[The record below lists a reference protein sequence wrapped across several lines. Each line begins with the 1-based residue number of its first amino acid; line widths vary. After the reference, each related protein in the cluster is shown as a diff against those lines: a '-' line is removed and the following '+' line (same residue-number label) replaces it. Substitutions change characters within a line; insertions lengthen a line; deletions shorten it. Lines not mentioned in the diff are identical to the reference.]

1 MNRSSIWQHITI
13 KNIQMKRII
22 TIALAAMVVLAMTS
36 CGSSSKETKSA
47 LGDKKVELEKLKKQ
61 QDDLNKKITALE
73 DEIAKLDTSAGAKP
87 KLVAVATVGSDT
99 FAHYIDLQGKID
111 AQNIA
116 MVAPKNQGGV
126 VKSVNVKQGQVV
138 RKGQLILKLDDAI
151 ARQQVA
157 GAQSQYDLAKTNY
170 DRRKRVFD
178 QGVGAEIQVI
188 QAKADAD
195 AALSQLRAA
204 QENLDMSNVYAEISG
219 TIDEVNVR
227 PGEFFSAQSAANP
240 ETGIRIVNTS
250 DLKVLVQVPE
260 NYLGKVKQGSQL
272 QVTLP
277 ESGKKFTSR
286 AMVVGNLIDL
296 NTRTFYVEG
305 SVPSGSDYRPNQIAM
320 VNIRDYALSNAITIP
335 VNTIQNDEKGKY
347 VIVAVKEGDKLVA
360 RKRPVIIGEIYGGQ
374 LEIKSGLKAGDVL
387 VIEGFQNLY
396 DSQLITTA
404 VQ

>member
-1 MNRSSIWQHITI
+1 
-13 KNIQMKRII
+13 MKRII